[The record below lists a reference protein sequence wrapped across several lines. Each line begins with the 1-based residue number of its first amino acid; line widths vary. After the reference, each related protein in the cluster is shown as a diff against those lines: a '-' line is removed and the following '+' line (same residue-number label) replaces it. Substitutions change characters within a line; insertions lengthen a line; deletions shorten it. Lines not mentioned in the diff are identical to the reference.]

1 MRTSFIKIIYEN
13 YYASHRVLFEII
25 LAVIGTNFQCGGGDR
40 GGGGGEIYDK
50 YSI

>member
-13 YYASHRVLFEII
+13 YCASHRVLFEII
-25 LAVIGTNFQCGGGDR
+25 LAVIRTIFHSGGGYR
-40 GGGGGEIYDK
+40 EGGEIYDK